1 MQGNDRNIW
10 RIGVWL
16 AVIVL
21 VVAACRLSVL
31 ERGSGLIVYVGMDEN
46 IYTIDQFG
54 ENQQALTSDAQPN
67 PEQEGEVR
75 VYQQPTWSPDSDQV
89 AFIQT
94 NISDD
99 GSQTAAL
106 LTAQPDGSDLVETF
120 SSESQFPFYL
130 YWSPDSQQLSFL
142 TTGGGEPGL
151 VLYKVST
158 QDEEAQVLGIG
169 QPFYW
174 DWSPDSQTVLIHT
187 GGTTRINPEAQLALL
202 GLESEVT
209 ETELDL
215 QPINFQAP
223 AWSPDGERFLLAAD
237 SGSDGEGLLLTD
249 AKGEVLDVLSP
260 VEDSIAFSWSPD
272 GEWVAYITEDIRGPG
287 DLSRRLVYLDPD
299 QAEESQSVEQDLV
312 IAFFWSPD
320 SSKIA
325 YFVPKLS
332 TSSDQQVSLRAQET
346 QFSLELYVLDV
357 ETGNSQRLIEYTPTE
372 GFLSILP
379 FFDQYQRS
387 TTIWSPD
394 SNNLVI
400 SAFDQDGE
408 QGIYAIDAAGNSEAR
423 QLASGS
429 LAFWSWK

>member
-1 MQGNDRNIW
+1 MKEDHRKIW
-10 RIGVWL
+10 RSGVWL
-16 AVIVL
+16 AIIVL
-21 VVAACRLSVL
+21 VVVACRLSVP
-31 ERGSGLIVYVGMDEN
+31 ERGSGLIAYVGVDDN

-54 ENQQALTSDAQPN
+54 ENQHAVTSDAQLI
-67 PEQEGEVR
+67 PEQGGGRR
-75 VYQQPTWSPDSDQV
+75 VYQQPTWSPESDRV

-94 NISDD
+94 NIGDD

-106 LTAQPDGSDLVETF
+106 FTAQPDGSDLVETF

-142 TTGGGEPGL
+142 TSGGGEPGL
-151 VLYKVST
+151 VLYIVSP
-158 QDEEAQVLGIG
+158 QGGEAQVLGVG

-174 DWSPDSQTVLIHT
+174 DWSPDSQSILIHT
-187 GGTTRINPEAQLALL
+187 GGAARINPEARIALL

-215 QPINFQAP
+215 QPITFQAP

-249 AKGEVLDVLSP
+249 ANGEVLDVLSP
-260 VEDSIAFSWSPD
+260 VDDSIAFSWSPD

-287 DLSRRLVYLDPD
+287 DLSRRLVYLDPN

-325 YFVPKLS
+325 YFVPQLNI
-332 TSSDQQVSLRAQET
+332 SSDQQVSLRAQET
-346 QFSLELYVLDV
+346 QFALELYVLDV
-357 ETGNSQRLIEYTPTE
+357 TTGNSQRLIEYTPTE
-372 GFLSILP
+372 DFLSILP

-387 TTIWSPD
+387 ATIWSP
-394 SNNLVI
+394 
-400 SAFDQDGE
+400 
-408 QGIYAIDAAGNSEAR
+408 
-423 QLASGS
+423 
-429 LAFWSWK
+429 